1 VKVGQVEAAGHER
14 TEAMGRESIWRLL
27 LRFSGPAIIA
37 AMVSASYNLV
47 DAIFVGRLG
56 TEALAALAVANP
68 LMAIY
73 RSIGMGIGVG
83 TASLISR
90 RLGAGKKDEAN
101 RTAGVSITLFFMVG
115 GLVTIICLMNLENL
129 LQLFGAGESVL
140 PLAKS
145 YMFIETIF
153 ITLDF
158 FLLVLAELIR
168 VGGSPM
174 LSSSGMIIAGV
185 MNCVWDPILMFGI
198 GPFPALGMAGA
209 ALATSVARGIAVS
222 ILLAHLI
229 SGSSAYRFKPSYF
242 LPNLRIVAEI
252 YRVGASMTV
261 RINAASVS
269 QILAARAAS
278 SFGVIPLAVLGVLF
292 RASSFAFMP
301 CVGLGQGMLPLVGF
315 NFGAQKKDRVG
326 EVVVKAGLSGFMWG
340 ALCWVVAM
348 SYSSQVMSLFCTD
361 LDFLAGATP
370 AFRIYALGFFTVG
383 LQTILSFFFQ
393 GIGKGLPSLIV
404 TASRQLLFLIPCL
417 LIMPPIFGLIGLW
430 AAYPVADTLSL
441 ALTLIWMSIEFRSLG
456 IPFRFRLLSSSLSSV
471 C

>member
-1 VKVGQVEAAGHER
+1 
-14 TEAMGRESIWRLL
+14 MGRESIWRLL

-37 AMVSASYNLV
+37 AAVSASYNLV
-47 DAIFVGRLG
+47 DAIFVGRIG

-73 RSIGMGIGVG
+73 RSIGMGIGIG
-83 TASLISR
+83 AASLISR

-115 GLVTIICLMNLENL
+115 GLATIIFLINLETL
-129 LQLFGAGESVL
+129 LRLFGAGESVL
-140 PLAKS
+140 PLAES
-145 YMFIETIF
+145 YMFIETSF

-168 VGGSPM
+168 VGGSPV
-174 LSSSGMIIAGV
+174 LSSSGMIISGV

-209 ALATSVARGIAVS
+209 ALATSVGRGIAVS
-222 ILLAHLI
+222 ILLVYLI
-229 SGSSAYRFKPSYF
+229 TGRSAYRFKPSHF

-252 YRVGASMTV
+252 YRIGLSMTV
-261 RINAASVS
+261 RINAASIS
-269 QILAARAAS
+269 QILAARAAA

-292 RASSFAFMP
+292 RASSFAFTP
-301 CVGLGQGMLPLVGF
+301 CLGLGQGMLPLVGY
-315 NFGAQKKDRVG
+315 NFGAQKKERVG
-326 EVVVKAGLSGFMWG
+326 EVVVKAGLSGFAWG
-340 ALCWVVAM
+340 ALCWAVAM
-348 SYSSQVMSLFCTD
+348 LLSSQVMSLFNTD
-361 LDFLAGATP
+361 PDFLAGATP

-393 GIGKGLPSLIV
+393 GIGKGLPSLVV
-404 TASRQLLFLIPCL
+404 TASRQLFFLIPCL
-417 LIMPPIFGLIGLW
+417 LIMPPIFGLVGLW

-441 ALTLIWMSIEFRSLG
+441 ALTLIWTSIEFRSLG
-456 IPFRFRLLSSSLSSV
+456 IPFRFR
-471 C
+471 

>member
-1 VKVGQVEAAGHER
+1 VRAGQVEAAGHER
-14 TEAMGRESIWRLL
+14 TEAMGRDSIWRLL

-90 RLGAGKKDEAN
+90 RLGAGKREEAN
-101 RTAGVSITLFFMVG
+101 RTAGVSITLFFIVG
-115 GLVTIICLMNLENL
+115 GLVTIICLVNLETL

-168 VGGSPM
+168 VGGSPV
-174 LSSSGMIIAGV
+174 LSSSGMIISGV
-185 MNCVWDPILMFGI
+185 MNCVWDPILIFGI
-198 GPFPALGMAGA
+198 RPFPALGMAGA
-209 ALATSVARGIAVS
+209 ALATSVGRGIAVS
-222 ILLAHLI
+222 ILLIYLI
-229 SGSSAYRFKPSYF
+229 SGRSAYRFKPSHF
-242 LPNLRIVAEI
+242 LPNLRVVAEI
-252 YRVGASMTV
+252 YRIGLSMTV

-348 SYSSQVMSLFCTD
+348 SYSSQVMSLFNTD
-361 LDFLAGATP
+361 PDFLAGATP
-370 AFRIYALGFFTVG
+370 AFRVYALGFFTVG

-404 TASRQLLFLIPCL
+404 TASRQLIFLIPCL
-417 LIMPPIFGLIGLW
+417 LVMPPIFGLIGLW

-441 ALTLIWMSIEFRSLG
+441 VLTLIWTGIEFRSLG
-456 IPFRFRLLSSSLSSV
+456 IPFRFRLPSSSLSPA